1 MRCNDASS
9 NNNTATSTTAACGV
23 PRQQHTRLLAY
34 VVNCTIPR
42 QHSTATHTHSCN
54 SSTHTPTH
62 THMCDCKKFFNKI
75 KFNAAKCSSALELV
89 SLRFHFALQI
99 ALQTPLLTTTSS
111 QSSVRPAGQA
121 RPETVPEPEQSQ
133 CQRQIKPESAS
144 ASVQT
149 TNANE
154 LQNAMQCNA

>member
-1 MRCNDASS
+1 MHVNNMRCNDASS
-9 NNNTATSTTAACGV
+9 NNNSNINDNDSSMRRASAAAHSPARLCCQLYNSQAT
-23 PRQQHTRLLAY
+23 L
-34 VVNCTIPR
+34 
-42 QHSTATHTHSCN
+42 HSN
-54 SSTHTPTH
+54 THTPTH

-121 RPETVPEPEQSQ
+121 RPETVPKQSQ
-133 CQRQIKPESAS
+133 WQRQIKPESAS